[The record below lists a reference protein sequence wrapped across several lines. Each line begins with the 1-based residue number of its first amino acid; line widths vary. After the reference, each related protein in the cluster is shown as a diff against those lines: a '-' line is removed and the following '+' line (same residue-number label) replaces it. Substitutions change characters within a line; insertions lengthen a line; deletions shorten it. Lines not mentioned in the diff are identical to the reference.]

1 MQNVETRNKRGLRLL
16 ALDDG
21 GIRGLSELII
31 LQEIMHR
38 LKHIANLDT
47 VPKPCEYF
55 DVIGGAGTGGVIAL
69 MLGRLR
75 MPIDAAIEEYVK
87 FSRKVY
93 SDVKTHG
100 SEKFKATT
108 FVSGMKDILKA
119 AGYSVDLL
127 ILEDN
132 SSCLSFVIALP
143 AANMTP
149 RIFRSYGVKANE
161 DYNCTLIEAA
171 RATTATPQFF
181 KPVIIGSEYLSETFI
196 GASFGHHN
204 PTSHV
209 LKEAELVFGTSSTVA
224 CLRYLL
230 AVNLLLNI
238 FWHSIGMF
246 LDYFTG

>member
-1 MQNVETRNKRGLRLL
+1 
-16 ALDDG
+16 
-21 GIRGLSELII
+21 
-31 LQEIMHR
+31 MHR

-93 SDVKTHG
+93 SDVKKHG
-100 SEKFKATT
+100 SQKFKATT

-119 AGYSVDLL
+119 AGYPVDLL
-127 ILEDN
+127 ILEDDP
-132 SSCLSFVIALP
+132 SCLSFVIALP

-149 RIFRSYGVKANE
+149 RIFRSYKVKANE

-181 KPVIIGSEYLSETFI
+181 KPVIIGSEYLSEKFI

-209 LKEAELVFGTSSTVA
+209 LKEAELNVQHGLQKVTLDDWNRLGDIKTHSMS
-224 CLRYLL
+224 YLHETEITQK
-230 AVNLLLNI
+230 NLKNS
-238 FWHSIGMF
+238 FF
-246 LDYFTG
+246 L